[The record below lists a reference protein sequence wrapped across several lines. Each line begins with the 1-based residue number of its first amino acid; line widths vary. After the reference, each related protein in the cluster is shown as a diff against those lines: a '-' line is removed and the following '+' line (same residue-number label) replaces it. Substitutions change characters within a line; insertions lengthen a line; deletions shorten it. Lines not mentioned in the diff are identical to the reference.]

1 MYLPGNLHYRKIFL
15 YICFQ
20 NSEDRYVMETGYA
33 LEQEVIRS
41 LQDQKPFSQLP
52 GVEAANVTGSEGLP
66 FDVRFE
72 LRSGAAQV
80 IVYGEVKAGFTP
92 KQLAELKPWMQ
103 RLQDTRND
111 AVFAII
117 APSLSVQAQNYCL
130 ENEINFIDMVG
141 NLSIKVSGQFIL
153 QRTGIRGQNRK
164 NSDVPLGREA
174 NVFSGR
180 FSRVLRVLLEQ
191 PRTWTLSEIA
201 AELDQQ
207 SNMNRIVAEVTSGLL
222 RENDFR
228 ISLGSISKAL
238 GTLEEQLLIR
248 RRNSAVLVPE
258 PERLLK
264 VWADKYR
271 ERYRWRL
278 RQSFRLKKPLGEKL
292 SAISRSLREAG
303 IKPFAITGSAAASLS
318 APFVDIETV
327 DIFLPALRIA
337 RPKTETLPSASQGPE
352 VRFIEPYDFGVFL
365 YASIEDGIPAVS
377 NIQTYL
383 DLYARGG
390 RDQKQATYLLE
401 NVIEPRWQG

>member
-1 MYLPGNLHYRKIFL
+1 
-15 YICFQ
+15 
-20 NSEDRYVMETGYA
+20 METGYA

-52 GVEAANVTGSEGLP
+52 GVEAANVTGTEGLP

-72 LRSGAAQV
+72 LRSGSAQV

-92 KQLAELKPWMQ
+92 KQLAELKPWMR
-103 RLQDTRND
+103 RLQGTRND
-111 AVFAII
+111 AVFAVI
-117 APSLSVQAQNYCL
+117 ASALSAQAQNYCL
-130 ENEINFIDMVG
+130 ENEINFIDLVG
-141 NLSIKVSGQFIL
+141 NLSINAPGQFIL
-153 QRTGIRGQNRK
+153 QRTGIRDQNRK
-164 NSDVPLGREA
+164 NSDVPPSREA

-180 FSRVLRVLLEQ
+180 FSRVLRVLLQQ

-207 SNMNRIVAEVTSGLL
+207 SNTNRIVAESTSGLL
-222 RENDFR
+222 QKNDFR

-238 GTLEEQLLIR
+238 ATLEEQLLIR

-264 VWADKYR
+264 AWADKYR

-278 RQSFRLKKPLGEKL
+278 RQSFRLKRPLGETL
-292 SAISRSLREAG
+292 GAVSRLLREAG
-303 IKPFAITGSAAASLS
+303 ITPFAITGSAAASFR

-327 DIFLPALRIA
+327 DIFFPDLRIA
-337 RPKTETLPSASQGPE
+337 RPKSETLPPTSEGPE

-365 YASIEDGIPAVS
+365 YASIEDGIPVVS
-377 NIQTYL
+377 NIQAYL

-401 NVIEPRWQG
+401 NAIKPRWQG